1 METTN
6 TGFKYRVTKSGWVL
20 IFSAVIIIGLLI
32 YLAIQ
37 NFGNAGGLS
46 KNKASWQAIFLT
58 NNQTY
63 FGQVI
68 SENSDSVVIKNIYY
82 LQDMVNLHQGAEQIP
97 KDFPLIKLGN
107 EVHGPYDEMRINR
120 QHILFVE
127 DLTDDAKIVEA
138 INKYENTKK

>member
-68 SENSDSVVIKNIYY
+68 SEK
-82 LQDMVNLHQGAEQIP
+82 
-97 KDFPLIKLGN
+97 
-107 EVHGPYDEMRINR
+107 
-120 QHILFVE
+120 
-127 DLTDDAKIVEA
+127 
-138 INKYENTKK
+138 